1 MERECGEGRG
11 GLVNLGMRAALLIL
25 FSIIIMQR
33 YSAGKES
40 SAGEGAAGGD
50 KSAHN
55 KVTIH
60 FPSQLEQF

>member
-1 MERECGEGRG
+1 
-11 GLVNLGMRAALLIL
+11 
-25 FSIIIMQR
+25 MQR

-40 SAGEGAAGGD
+40 AGEGPAGGE
-50 KSAHN
+50 KGAQN